1 MMIVIIVIM
10 MTVSIDKVKAML
22 GGFHECRVP
31 AGFVRTGLLRPHA
44 FIAAPMERTMV
55 ETRKLISVLVADD
68 HQMVRL
74 GLVQM
79 LEADTHFSV
88 VAEACNGLD
97 AVAEFNRVRPDL
109 VIIDLMMPQMNGIE
123 AIRKI
128 RLIDHQARII
138 IISGSDG
145 EEHIY
150 RSFEAGASAYLLK
163 NASEEQLMDCLNAVA
178 SGRKFLPPAI
188 AAKLAAR
195 FDNNKLSP
203 REQEILRYLSAGLSN
218 KMIARAANI
227 AEGTVKF
234 HVNSILS
241 KMDVSSRTEAARQ
254 AIKRGIVDLNE

>member
-1 MMIVIIVIM
+1 MGE
-10 MTVSIDKVKAML
+10 A
-22 GGFHECRVP
+22 
-31 AGFVRTGLLRPHA
+31 
-44 FIAAPMERTMV
+44 
-55 ETRKLISVLVADD
+55 RKLISVLVADD

-79 LEADTHFSV
+79 IEAEDDFSV
-88 VAEACNGLD
+88 VAEADNGLD
-97 AVAEFNRVRPDL
+97 AVAEFDRVRPDL
-109 VIIDLMMPQMNGIE
+109 VIIDLMMPQMSGIE

-138 IISGSDG
+138 IVSGSDG

-150 RSFEAGASAYLLK
+150 RGFEAGASGYLLK
-163 NASEEQLMDCLNAVA
+163 NASEQQLIDCLNAVA
-178 SGRKFLPPAI
+178 SGRKFLPPVI
-188 AAKLAAR
+188 AAKLATR
-195 FDNNKLSP
+195 FDNNQLSP

-254 AIKRGIVDLNE
+254 AIKRGLIDMNE